1 MLAIAGQTTE
11 PNKLKVFEE
20 THRCPGSNQGTLG
33 VTKGSKIRYFLKN
46 LNVFLSYKLDDF
58 KISRAA
64 LGTFV
69 SQIIIRK

>member
-1 MLAIAGQTTE
+1 MLAIAGQPTE

-20 THRCPGSNQGTLG
+20 THRYPGSNQG
-33 VTKGSKIRYFLKN
+33 LKN
-46 LNVFLSYKLDDF
+46 PIFLQKSKCFLNKTFLSYKLDDF